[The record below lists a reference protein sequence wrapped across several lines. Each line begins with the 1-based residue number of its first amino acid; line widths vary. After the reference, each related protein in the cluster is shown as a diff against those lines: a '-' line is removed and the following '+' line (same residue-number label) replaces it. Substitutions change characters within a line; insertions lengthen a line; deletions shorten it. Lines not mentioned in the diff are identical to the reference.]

1 MEPLTPIPSGLGSR
15 VQLPLLRK
23 AVDVITASIGGM
35 IDTIG
40 LGKFSSATEA
50 VVHEVCHVAV
60 ARTGVRIRMVPVEWV
75 GCGPLRRLA
84 FPTYAVKH
92 AITERGRPLRQEI
105 RTMAAEIHL
114 MRWIGEVHHDDLVE
128 ECLSRIMSVEL
139 ARKRIRVVMKMS
151 ETKRSLCDAIVAAS
165 FMVRLS
171 GEIVKRTDPE
181 FGLPTKSVTV
191 LGPS

>member
-1 MEPLTPIPSGLGSR
+1 MEPLTCSTSRSGS
-15 VQLPLLRK
+15 VELPLLRRS
-23 AVDVITASIGGM
+23 VDVITASIGGM

-60 ARTGVRIRMVPVEWV
+60 ARTGVRIRMDLVEWL
-75 GCGPLRRLA
+75 GCGPRRRLA
-84 FPTYAVKH
+84 FPTFAVKR

-128 ECLSRIMSVEL
+128 ECLSRIMSAEL
-139 ARKRIRVVMKMS
+139 ARKRVRVVTKMS
-151 ETKRSLCDAIVAAS
+151 ETKRSLCDAIIAAS

-171 GEIVKRTDPE
+171 GKIQRMADPE
-181 FGLPTKSVTV
+181 LGLPTKSVTV